1 MKRRVLSL
9 VLAVLL
15 LAGGTRTALA
25 FSPVRTYA
33 GQFTDVPPGAW
44 YYDNVRSLYELGL
57 TNGHGR
63 ADRFAPAS
71 EITVAEVLALAA
83 RLRSLYDCGDCEAGP
98 GGFAGETWY
107 DPYVAYLQSLGVI
120 RQEFE
125 GHYERPAGRA
135 EMAHVLAGVLP
146 AELFEPVNQAVV
158 TAGYLNRNY
167 ITDVTD
173 HTPYAA
179 DILRLY
185 AWGILDGVDGTG
197 SFLPEDSIPR
207 SQVAAMVTRLVYD
220 ELRIRLSW
228 DYASAYSRAG
238 TALQDLVYSDGV
250 FFPAPAP
257 DALEEIDADVRYM
270 LSRGER
276 RIVLNY
282 PQETLTKEDVDQL
295 TQAFLHA
302 ARLYVEQTY
311 NNIVCAYSTR
321 SGVVSMT
328 FSSSLYGD
336 ELLEDYRQATADCA
350 AAVHDRLWAQG
361 TITADMT
368 EYDKA
373 RVYFTW
379 LCENCRYDFASD
391 DSSLSH
397 SGYRAFAEGLAVC
410 DGYTAAYNLL
420 LKLEGIDC
428 ATVSTEDH
436 IWTVAVLD
444 GQEYHIDVTW
454 GDRTGAIAYRYFAMT
469 EAEALARFQ

>member
-1 MKRRVLSL
+1 MKRRALPL
-9 VLAVLL
+9 ILAILL
-15 LAGGTRTALA
+15 LAGGTAHALA
-25 FSPVRTYA
+25 PVRTYQ
-33 GQFTDVPPGAW
+33 GQFTDVPAGAW

-63 ADRFAPAS
+63 EDCFAPAS
-71 EITVAEVLALAA
+71 DITVAEVLAMAA
-83 RLRSLYDCGDCEAGP
+83 RLRSLYDWGDGEVGP
-98 GGFAGETWY
+98 AAFAGETWY
-107 DPYVAYLQSLGVI
+107 APYVGYLQSLGVI
-120 RQEFE
+120 GQEFE
-125 GHYERPAGRA
+125 GAYRRPADRA
-135 EMAHVLAGVLP
+135 EMAHVLAGALP
-146 AELFEPVNQAVV
+146 ADLFEPVNGAVV
-158 TAGYLNRNY
+158 AAGHLNRNY
-167 ITDVTD
+167 ITDVTAD
-173 HTPYAA
+173 TPYAA

-185 AWGILDGVDGTG
+185 AWGVLDGVDDTG
-197 SFLPEDSIPR
+197 SFRPGDSIPR
-207 SQVAAMVTRLVYD
+207 SQVAAMVTRLAHN

-238 TALQDLVYSDGV
+238 TALEDLVRSDGS
-250 FFPAPAP
+250 FFPAPESQ
-257 DALEEIDADVRYM
+257 EEIDADVRYM

-282 PQETLTKEDVDQL
+282 PRETLNRETVDKL
-295 TQAFLHA
+295 TQAFLYG

-321 SGVVSMT
+321 SGVVTMT

-336 ELLEDYRQATADCA
+336 ELLEEYRRATAEYACG
-350 AAVHDRLWAQG
+350 VHDRLWAEG
-361 TITADMT
+361 VITADMT

-373 RVYFTW
+373 RAYFTW

-391 DSSLSH
+391 DSSMSH

-436 IWTVAVLD
+436 IWTVATLD

-469 EAEALARFQ
+469 ETDALARFQ